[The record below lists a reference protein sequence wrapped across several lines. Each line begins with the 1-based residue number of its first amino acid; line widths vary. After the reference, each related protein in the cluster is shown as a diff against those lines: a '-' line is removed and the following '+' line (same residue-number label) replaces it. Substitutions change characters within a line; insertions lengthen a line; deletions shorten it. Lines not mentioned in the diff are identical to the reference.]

1 MIPIT
6 APACPIDRAA
16 WQAGFDAGQ
25 RGDHRPPPP
34 GVDGYS
40 LYSGRIEGDAA
51 RRETERR

>member
-40 LYSGRIEGDAA
+40 FYSGRIEGDAA